1 MESRP
6 ALFRQEAIDFQQHHR
21 HWGDV
26 VSLQPFSTKVATWF
40 LVTVT
45 AALVAFLFLAQYARK
60 ETAIGYL
67 TPTKGTAKV
76 FVPRRGAIREVHV
89 DEGDT
94 VTEGQPLLTIDTDQI
109 ASDGSDVNAALLDT
123 LSAQKDLLAKN
134 IESEEQRAGSER
146 ERLTLVVRGLESEI
160 GQLQSQI
167 ALQEDR
173 LKLLSTELDSAQQ
186 LSAKGYMTALDFR
199 KRQLAS
205 MEQKQVLSGLNQQG
219 AAKQNQLTE
228 AKFALT
234 QLPTVM
240 AQKVQNI
247 RNDLSAAEQRI
258 AEIKGRGAYVIRSTI
273 SGRVSTL
280 QATPGQ
286 NADPQQLQLEII
298 PNDVVL
304 RAELFVPARAIGF
317 VKTGQAVRIL
327 YDAFPYQH
335 FGTYAGK
342 IVKISQTILTS
353 TDASGPI
360 KLGEPAYRV
369 TAALERPDIDAYGKK
384 IALQPDMLLRADIIL
399 ERRSLM
405 NWLISHPLAVHVTA
419 TDS

>member
-1 MESRP
+1 
-6 ALFRQEAIDFQQHHR
+6 
-21 HWGDV
+21 
-26 VSLQPFSTKVATWF
+26 
-40 LVTVT
+40 
-45 AALVAFLFLAQYARK
+45 
-60 ETAIGYL
+60 
-67 TPTKGTAKV
+67 
-76 FVPRRGAIREVHV
+76 
-89 DEGDT
+89 
-94 VTEGQPLLTIDTDQI
+94 
-109 ASDGSDVNAALLDT
+109 
-123 LSAQKDLLAKN
+123 
-134 IESEEQRAGSER
+134 
-146 ERLTLVVRGLESEI
+146 
-160 GQLQSQI
+160 
-167 ALQEDR
+167 
-173 LKLLSTELDSAQQ
+173 
-186 LSAKGYMTALDFR
+186 
-199 KRQLAS
+199 
-205 MEQKQVLSGLNQQG
+205 LNQQV

-298 PNDVVL
+298 PNDAVL

-405 NWLISHPLAVHVTA
+405 NWLISPLLSVRM
-419 TDS
+419 